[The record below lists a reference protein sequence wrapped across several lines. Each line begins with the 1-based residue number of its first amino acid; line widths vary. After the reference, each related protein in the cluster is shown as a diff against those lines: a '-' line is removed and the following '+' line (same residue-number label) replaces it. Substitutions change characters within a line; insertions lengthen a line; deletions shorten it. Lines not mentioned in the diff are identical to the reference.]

1 MSGLQMF
8 HFLKPPGIWPEGGK
22 NGGVRARGCA
32 HCRTSGPRPGSLSQ
46 PNETPHPSRQQ
57 PFPTKSPDAY
67 QQSILTRRAP
77 FHGWGTPNFYRRGG
91 PSPWPALL
99 TAMRLCQFLCQ
110 LPARNAIAFRCTLHR
125 NRSIRS
131 LHRAG
136 MRGLPTCLPIR
147 IPPWGIPLHYSRIR
161 EKGQVEIAPREHAS
175 PDS

>member
-1 MSGLQMF
+1 MF
-8 HFLKPPGIWPEGGK
+8 HFLKPPGRWPEGGK
-22 NGGVRARGCA
+22 NGGLRARGRA
-32 HCRTSGPRPGSLSQ
+32 RCRTSGPRPGSL
-46 PNETPHPSRQQ
+46 SRQQ

-77 FHGWGTPNFYRRGG
+77 FYGWGTPNFYRRGG

-99 TAMRLCQFLCQ
+99 TAIRLCQFLCQ
-110 LPARNAIAFRCTLHR
+110 LPARNAKAFRCAPRR

-131 LHRAG
+131 IHRAG

-147 IPPWGIPLHYSRIR
+147 IPPWGIPLHYSGIR
-161 EKGQVEIAPREHAS
+161 EKGRVEIAPCEHAS